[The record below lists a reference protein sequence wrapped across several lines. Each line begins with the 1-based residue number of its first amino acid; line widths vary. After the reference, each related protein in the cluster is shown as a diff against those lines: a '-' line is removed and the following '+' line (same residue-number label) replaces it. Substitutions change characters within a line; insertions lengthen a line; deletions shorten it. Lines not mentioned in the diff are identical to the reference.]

1 MMEAEQGFFAPP
13 EEGDAGARFASE
25 MRRVSVE
32 LQEADRAA
40 RGLSAAVGGGLRKA
54 LDAAVFGTGR
64 FSDVLRGMAR
74 DVARGALGAAVGP
87 VQAAVGLGVGG
98 LVSGAVSAL
107 TGGVRAFARGGVV
120 DGATVFPTGGGVGVM
135 GEAGPEAVMPLAR
148 DSSGKLGVR
157 SQGGGGGGGTQ
168 IVINDHTTIHVDAR
182 SDRAQALGEISQLI
196 DNRQAQLV
204 DRLRREGAIA

>member
-1 MMEAEQGFFAPP
+1 MMEAEQGFFASP

-87 VQAAVGLGVGG
+87 VQAAVGQGVGG
-98 LVSGAVSAL
+98 LVDVVSSPMYA
-107 TGGVRAFARGGVV
+107 TGVGLILYGQRYRQSPTKLKSTDHNLFARVWTRMRGWFG
-120 DGATVFPTGGGVGVM
+120 D
-135 GEAGPEAVMPLAR
+135 
-148 DSSGKLGVR
+148 
-157 SQGGGGGGGTQ
+157 
-168 IVINDHTTIHVDAR
+168 TT
-182 SDRAQALGEISQLI
+182 
-196 DNRQAQLV
+196 
-204 DRLRREGAIA
+204 